1 VHVTVIDGEGRDG
14 HELLRREKSRL
25 QGRIRAHERA
35 EKELQGERD
44 FLAAVLDSADTL
56 ILVLDSAGCILQIN
70 HAVEATL
77 GYSSDDLRGR
87 TFVSALPIKD
97 VAARLRDELRRLGQG
112 GGARSFESHWATSS
126 GERLL
131 VHGSLAP
138 LRDDAGALSHV
149 IVTASDITR
158 RRALEDE
165 LRAMSLRDDMTGL
178 YNRRGFALLAE
189 QRLKDSRRSGSTL
202 TVVYADV
209 DHLKAINDGH
219 GHSAGDIAIVTCA
232 QALEK
237 TFRESDI
244 VSRIGGDEFVVLAEG
259 DERALDTMSRRLKSE
274 LDRRVADSGLRFPVS
289 LTIGWASSPSPH
301 RLSLDDLLEKA
312 DAFMYER
319 KHEARP

>member
-1 VHVTVIDGEGRDG
+1 MIDGEGRDG

-35 EKELQGERD
+35 EKVLETERD
-44 FLAAVLDSADTL
+44 FMAAVLDGADTL
-56 ILVLDSAGCILQIN
+56 ILVLDSAGCIVQVN
-70 HAVEATL
+70 QAVETTL

-87 TFVSALPIKD
+87 AFVSALPIKD
-97 VAARLRDELRRLGQG
+97 AAARVRDDLRRLGRG
-112 GGARSFESHWATSS
+112 GSARPFESHWATSD

-131 VHGSLAP
+131 VQGSLAP
-138 LRDDAGALSHV
+138 LRDDAGVLSHV
-149 IVTASDITR
+149 IVTAADITG

-189 QRLKDSRRSGSTL
+189 QRLKDSRRSGSALTL
-202 TVVYADV
+202 VFADV
-209 DHLKAINDGH
+209 DQLKAINDAH

-232 QALEK
+232 KALEK

-244 VSRIGGDEFVVLAEG
+244 VSRIGGDEFVVLT
-259 DERALDTMSRRLKSE
+259 ERDARAFGTISRRLTGE